1 MEFLIIFKFGKE
13 IKLERQNFQNPNR
26 PQKCGNP
33 DSGEEPSD
41 RRDCPK
47 ADDDGCGRDRRRSI
61 TRRRSLVQI
70 HDRVPL

>member
-1 MEFLIIFKFGKE
+1 
-13 IKLERQNFQNPNR
+13 LERQNFQNPNR
-26 PQKCGNP
+26 PQKCRNP

-61 TRRRSLVQI
+61 
-70 HDRVPL
+70 

>member
-1 MEFLIIFKFGKE
+1 MKFLIIFKFGKE

-33 DSGEEPSD
+33 DSGEEPSN
-41 RRDCPK
+41 RRDYPK
-47 ADDDGCGRDRRRSI
+47 ADDDGCGRDRRGSI